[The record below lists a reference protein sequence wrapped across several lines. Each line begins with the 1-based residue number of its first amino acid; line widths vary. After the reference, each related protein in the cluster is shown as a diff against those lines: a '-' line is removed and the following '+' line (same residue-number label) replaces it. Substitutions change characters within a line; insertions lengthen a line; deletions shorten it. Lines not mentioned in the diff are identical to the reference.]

1 MTDRWSR
8 LAPLTGVLF
17 AVLAVVAAFSN
28 SAESPEASA
37 SAAKV
42 LAYYV
47 GHRSDIET
55 SAILFALA
63 FLVLVLFAGSLRSY
77 LRRTAAAEGLGA
89 LVLAGAVMMTVGAL
103 VGTGI
108 EYGMAHN
115 LHTFTPSELHTL
127 NFLSDELFL
136 PVIAGGFVFG
146 VCAGLAILRGAAL
159 PKWLGWA
166 AIVIGIAAIV
176 PPVSFPALLAFL
188 VWSIVVAILMY
199 LRLGSTVEPSSSTTA
214 AAQQPSVGAAA

>member
-17 AVLAVVAAFSN
+17 AVLAVAAAFSN

-37 SAAKV
+37 SRAKV

-47 GHRSDIET
+47 GHRSEVET

-63 FLVLVLFAGSLRSY
+63 FLVVVLFAGALRSY
-77 LRRTAAAEGLGA
+77 LRRTATAEGLSA
-89 LVLAGAVMMTVGAL
+89 LVLAGGIMMAVGAL

-108 EYGMAHN
+108 EYGVAHN
-115 LHTFTPSELHTL
+115 LRSFTVQELHLL
-127 NFLSDELFL
+127 NFLSDEMFL
-136 PVIAGGFVFG
+136 PVLAGGFVFG
-146 VCAGLAILRGAAL
+146 ICAGIAILRGAAL

-166 AIVIGIAAIV
+166 AIVIGIATIV
-176 PPVSFPALLAFL
+176 PPASFPALLAFV
-188 VWSIVVAILMY
+188 VWSIVVSILMY
-199 LRLGSTVEPSSSTTA
+199 LRLGAPSEAGASTTQ
-214 AAQQPSVGAAA
+214 AAQPGIGAAA

>member
-17 AVLAVVAAFSN
+17 AVLAVAAAFSN

-37 SAAKV
+37 SPAKV
-42 LAYYV
+42 LAYYA
-47 GHRSDIET
+47 GHRSEVET

-63 FLVLVLFAGSLRSY
+63 FLVVVLFAGALRSY

-89 LVLAGAVMMTVGAL
+89 LVLAGGVMMSVGAL
-103 VGTGI
+103 VGTSI
-108 EYGMAHN
+108 EYGVAHN
-115 LHTFTPSELHTL
+115 LHSFTLSELHTL

-146 VCAGLAILRGAAL
+146 VSAGIAILRGAAL
-159 PKWLGWA
+159 PKWLGWV

-188 VWSIVVAILMY
+188 VWSLVVSILMY
-199 LRLGSTVEPSSSTTA
+199 MRTGTDEPAPA
-214 AAQQPSVGAAA
+214 ATPTPQPGVGGIA